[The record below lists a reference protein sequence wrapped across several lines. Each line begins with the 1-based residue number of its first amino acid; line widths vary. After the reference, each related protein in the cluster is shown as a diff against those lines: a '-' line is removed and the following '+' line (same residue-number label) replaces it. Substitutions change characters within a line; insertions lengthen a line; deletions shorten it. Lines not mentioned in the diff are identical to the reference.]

1 MPDPFG
7 KTLIPLGKESKARM
21 IWFFSFNYD
30 RSAGLQANNDFFLL
44 LFPFLL
50 LFLIQKKQNH
60 DTNHVHRKLFTKSRS
75 RISFGRL
82 CGRRKNIQSGCPV
95 APAAPMPGA
104 MVNTDTVVQESPLS
118 FPSLDTQ
125 REQAML
131 VNKSLISFVA
141 GVSADR
147 RADILESTLLAQ
159 LAAKNQ
165 VPDESDTIGWYKSF
179 VSVLTKIGW
188 TIEGGDIQN
197 YSANGNVL
205 ELQSVIIDIL
215 ISAFGANL
223 GEIIVKALNAI
234 KSLADSSGKIEAF
247 EKNTHAEK
255 TGSFQIGVATEEN
268 GAVSIN
274 LGTFLISTS
283 NNINHILF
291 IKLSSDTTDLQYASG
306 KLTLDQDIY
315 SSIRATVQ
323 EKLNDRAAAY
333 VAELEI

>member
-1 MPDPFG
+1 MYIESYLQNLDLEFPSAAYVG
-7 KTLIPLGKESKARM
+7 EEKTFRVVA
-21 IWFFSFNYD
+21 
-30 RSAGLQANNDFFLL
+30 
-44 LFPFLL
+44 
-50 LFLIQKKQNH
+50 
-60 DTNHVHRKLFTKSRS
+60 
-75 RISFGRL
+75 
-82 CGRRKNIQSGCPV
+82 PV

-234 KSLADSSGKIEAF
+234 KYLADSSGKIEAF